1 MCMRGTARH
10 VIRQA
15 GRRTSGHDRS
25 PPIFAAAMPA
35 VSVRDLRRRRT
46 TVATVVFLVVALCI
60 VYWSQIDADLDPT
73 IALGLIGACATVYV
87 GLLNYWLQRDKVM
100 QDLFTAFNARYDRL
114 NDHLLAIQQGTCTE
128 AEAQRVVMD
137 YLNLCAEEYFW
148 YTRGRID
155 GSIWRAWRNG
165 MEHWLRVP
173 AIRAVAVRE
182 AAQPDSYYGLFE
194 EVPVR

>member
-1 MCMRGTARH
+1 MVKAH
-10 VIRQA
+10 
-15 GRRTSGHDRS
+15 
-25 PPIFAAAMPA
+25 AMPS
-35 VSVRDLRRRRT
+35 VSVQDLRRRRT
-46 TVATVVFLVVALCI
+46 TVATVVFLLVALCI
-60 VYWSQIDADLDPT
+60 VYWSQVDPDLDPT

-114 NDHLLAIQQGTCTE
+114 NDDLYAIAKGTFTGGDPD
-128 AEAQRVVMD
+128 RVVMD

-155 GSIWRAWRNG
+155 TAIWRAWRNG
-165 MEHWLRVP
+165 MENWLQVP

-182 AAQPDSYYGLFE
+182 AAQRDSYYGLFE
-194 EVPVR
+194 EVRVA

>member
-1 MCMRGTARH
+1 
-10 VIRQA
+10 
-15 GRRTSGHDRS
+15 
-25 PPIFAAAMPA
+25 MPA
-35 VSVRDLRRRRT
+35 VSVNDLRRRRT
-46 TVATVVFLVVALCI
+46 TVATVVFLLVALCI
-60 VYWSQIDADLDPT
+60 VYWAQIDADLEPT

-114 NDHLLAIQQGTCTE
+114 NGDLLAIQKGTFTDGDPD
-128 AEAQRVVMD
+128 RVIMD

-155 GSIWRAWRNG
+155 TAIWRAWRNG
-165 MEHWLRVP
+165 MENWLQVP

-182 AAQPDSYYGLFE
+182 AEQRDSYYGLFE
-194 EVPVR
+194 AVRVA